1 MKIQVYFDWE
11 KCRVREGYY
20 QIKPGIDYCIQRAK
34 AYAPHADLIWM
45 ETKIPSIPDAR
56 KFAEGVKVRQRN
68 ETAVSDAFLTWIVI
82 FTTAIIPPSN
92 AGL

>member
-1 MKIQVYFDWE
+1 MEIQVYFDWD

-56 KFAEGVKVRQRN
+56 KFAEGVKVSERDELARASGN
-68 ETAVSDAFLTWIVI
+68 AFLTLNCCLYI
-82 FTTAIIPPSN
+82 SN
-92 AGL
+92 HSRIKC